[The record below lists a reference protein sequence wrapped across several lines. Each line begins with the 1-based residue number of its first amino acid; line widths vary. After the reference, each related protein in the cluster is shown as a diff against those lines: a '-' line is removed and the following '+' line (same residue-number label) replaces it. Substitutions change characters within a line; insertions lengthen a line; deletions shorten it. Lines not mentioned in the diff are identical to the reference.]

1 LKPFETMPDNVAS
14 ASGVAET
21 RPFQAEV
28 SRLLQLMVHSVYS
41 EREVFLRELISNAAD
56 ALDKLRYQAIAE
68 PALLEGEGALR
79 IVITPDRAAK
89 RLSVTDTGIG
99 MSHDELIDNLGTI
112 AKSGTEAFMREALA
126 GDNAPR
132 LIGQFGIGFYSAF
145 MVASRVEV
153 ISRKAGSDETW
164 IWSSDGTGTFT
175 VEPAPPG
182 HQHRRGTEVRLHLRD
197 DAEEFLD
204 RTRLA
209 DIVRRYSD
217 HIAHP
222 IMIADEKEKDTY
234 AQINA
239 ASAIWMRPKSEVTAE
254 EHKEFFGYVS
264 GLYADPALTIHY
276 RAEGRHEYTVLLY
289 VPAVR
294 PFDLYDPARN
304 GRQRLY
310 VRRVFI
316 TDAADLLPPWLR
328 FIRGVVDCEDLPLN
342 VSREMLQHNP
352 TVAAIRKA
360 LTKRVLAEFKKTATT
375 DAAAWNKIWEAF
387 GAVIKEGLY
396 EDPDKR
402 DLIYD
407 VARFRTTGGDHR
419 SLADYVAAMKPGQTA
434 IYYIT
439 AEDARRAE
447 GSPQLEGFRAR
458 GVEVMLLT
466 DPVDSFWVRSA
477 LGFDGKPFK
486 SITQGDD
493 GLDALP
499 LESTPEPSTTPRAEG
514 AALATLIA
522 LFKQA
527 LGDEV
532 SDVRATARL
541 TASPVCLVAR
551 DQGLDLTL
559 ERLLTRQNAAGVT
572 ATAPILEINPEHPL
586 MVALAARAAEGGA
599 ADRVTEAAR
608 LLLDQARIL
617 EGETPTDP
625 ARFAKAMVGM
635 MLQAAEGQ

>member
-1 LKPFETMPDNVAS
+1 MPDNVAS

-21 RPFQAEV
+21 RAFQAEV
-28 SRLLQLMVHSVYS
+28 SRLLHLMVHSVYS

-79 IVITPDRAAK
+79 IVIAPDRAAR
-89 RLSVTDTGIG
+89 RLSVADTGIG
-99 MSHDELIDNLGTI
+99 MSHDELVDNLGTI

-153 ISRKAGSDETW
+153 ISRKAGSGETW
-164 IWSSDGTGTFT
+164 IWSSDGAGTFT
-175 VEPAPPG
+175 VEPAPAG
-182 HQHRRGTEVRLHLRD
+182 HHHRRGTEVRLHLRD

-239 ASAIWMRPKSEVTAE
+239 ASAIWMRPRSEVTPE

-316 TDAADLLPPWLR
+316 TDDADLLPPWLR
-328 FIRGVVDCEDLPLN
+328 FVRGVVDCEDLPLN

-360 LTKRVLAEFKKTATT
+360 LTKRVLAEFKKTATA
-375 DAAAWNKIWEAF
+375 DAAAWNKIWDAF

-407 VARFRTTGGDHR
+407 IARFRTTGGDHR
-419 SLADYVAAMKPGQTA
+419 SLADYVATMKPGQTA

-447 GSPQLEGFRAR
+447 SSPQLEGFRAR
-458 GVEVMLLT
+458 GVEVLLLT

-499 LESTPEPSTTPRAEG
+499 LEATPQPAATPRAEG

-532 SDVRATARL
+532 SDVRITARL

-586 MVALAARAAEGGA
+586 MVALAAKAAGGGA
-599 ADRVTEAAR
+599 ADRIGEAAR

-625 ARFAKAMVGM
+625 ARFARAMVEM
-635 MLQAAEGQ
+635 MLQLAERQ

>member
-1 LKPFETMPDNVAS
+1 MSDNVAS
-14 ASGVAET
+14 VSGVAET
-21 RPFQAEV
+21 RAFQAEV
-28 SRLLQLMVHSVYS
+28 SRLLHLMVHSVYS

-68 PALLEGEGALR
+68 PALLEGEDALR
-79 IVITPDRAAK
+79 IVIAPDRALK
-89 RLSVTDTGIG
+89 RLSITDTGIG

-112 AKSGTEAFMREALA
+112 ARSGTEAFMREVAA
-126 GDNAPR
+126 GDDAPH

-175 VEPAPPG
+175 IEPAPDG
-182 HQHRRGTEVRLHLRD
+182 HRHRRGTEIRLQLRD

-204 RTRLA
+204 RPRLT

-222 IMIADEKEKDTY
+222 IMITDDKEKDTY
-234 AQINA
+234 QQVNA
-239 ASAIWMRPKSEVTAE
+239 ASAIWMRPKSAVTPE
-254 EHKEFFGYVS
+254 EHKEFFGHVS

-276 RAEGRHEYTVLLY
+276 RAEGRHEFTVLLY

-328 FIRGVVDCEDLPLN
+328 FVRGVVDCEDLPLN

-352 TVAAIRKA
+352 AVAAIRRA
-360 LTKRVLAEFKKTATT
+360 LTKRVLAEFKKTATA
-375 DAAAWNKIWEAF
+375 DAAAWTRIWESF

-407 VARFRTTGGDHR
+407 IARFRTTAGDNR
-419 SLADYVAAMKPGQTA
+419 SLADYVAAMKAGQAA
-434 IYYIT
+434 IYYVT
-439 AEDARRAE
+439 AEDARRAQS
-447 GSPQLEGFRAR
+447 SPQLEGFRAR
-458 GVEVMLLT
+458 GVEVLLLT

-477 LGFDGKPFK
+477 LGFDGKPFQ

-499 LESTPEPSTTPRAEG
+499 LEAASEPAATARAEG

-527 LGDEV
+527 LGEEV

-586 MVALAARAAEGGA
+586 MVALAARAAGGGA
-599 ADRVTEAAR
+599 TDRIAEAAR

-625 ARFAKAMVGM
+625 ARFATAMVGM
-635 MLQAAEGQ
+635 MLERANSE

>member
-1 LKPFETMPDNVAS
+1 MSDNVAS
-14 ASGVAET
+14 VSGVAET
-21 RPFQAEV
+21 RAFQAEV
-28 SRLLQLMVHSVYS
+28 SRLLHLMVHSVYS

-68 PALLEGEGALR
+68 PALLEGEDALR
-79 IVITPDRAAK
+79 IVIAPDRALK
-89 RLSVTDTGIG
+89 RLSITDTGIG

-112 AKSGTEAFMREALA
+112 ARSGTEAFMREAAA
-126 GDNAPR
+126 GDDAPH

-175 VEPAPPG
+175 IEPAPDG
-182 HQHRRGTEVRLHLRD
+182 HRHRRGTEIRLQLRD

-204 RTRLA
+204 RPRLT

-222 IMIADEKEKDTY
+222 IMITDDKEKDTY
-234 AQINA
+234 QQVNA
-239 ASAIWMRPKSEVTAE
+239 ASAIWMRPKSAVTPE
-254 EHKEFFGYVS
+254 EHKEFFGHVS

-276 RAEGRHEYTVLLY
+276 RAEGRHEFTVLLY

-328 FIRGVVDCEDLPLN
+328 FVRGVVDCEDLPLN

-352 TVAAIRKA
+352 TVAAIRRA
-360 LTKRVLAEFKKTATT
+360 LTKRVLAEFKKTATA
-375 DAAAWNKIWEAF
+375 DAAAWTRIWESF

-407 VARFRTTGGDHR
+407 IARFRTTAGDNR
-419 SLADYVAAMKPGQTA
+419 SLADYVAAMKAGQAA
-434 IYYIT
+434 IYYVT
-439 AEDARRAE
+439 AEDARRAQS
-447 GSPQLEGFRAR
+447 SPQLEGFRAR
-458 GVEVMLLT
+458 GVEVLLLT

-477 LGFDGKPFK
+477 LGFDGKPFQ

-499 LESTPEPSTTPRAEG
+499 LEAASEPAATARAEG

-527 LGDEV
+527 LGEEV

-586 MVALAARAAEGGA
+586 MVALAARAAGGGA
-599 ADRVTEAAR
+599 TDRIAEAAR

-625 ARFAKAMVGM
+625 ARFATAMVGM
-635 MLQAAEGQ
+635 MLERANSE

>member
-1 LKPFETMPDNVAS
+1 MPDNVAS

-21 RPFQAEV
+21 RAFQAEV
-28 SRLLQLMVHSVYS
+28 ARLLQLMVHSVYS

-79 IVITPDRAAK
+79 IVIAPDRAAR

-99 MSHDELIDNLGTI
+99 MSRDELVDNLGTI
-112 AKSGTEAFMREALA
+112 AKSGTEAFMREAMA

-175 VEPAPPG
+175 IEPAPPG

-204 RTRLA
+204 RTRLV

-222 IMIADEKEKDTY
+222 IMIADEKAKDTY

-239 ASAIWMRPKSEVTAE
+239 ASAIWMRPRSEVTPE

-316 TDAADLLPPWLR
+316 TDDADLLPPWLR
-328 FIRGVVDCEDLPLN
+328 FVRGVVDCEDLPLN

-360 LTKRVLAEFKKTATT
+360 LTKRVLAEFKKTATA
-375 DAAAWNKIWEAF
+375 DAAAWNRIWEAF

-407 VARFRTTGGDHR
+407 IARFRTTGGDHR

-447 GSPQLEGFRAR
+447 SSPQLEGFRAR
-458 GVEVMLLT
+458 GVEVLVLT

-477 LGFDGKPFK
+477 AGFDGKPFK

-493 GLDALP
+493 GLDVLP
-499 LESTPEPSTTPRAEG
+499 LEATPETSTGPRAEG

-527 LGDEV
+527 LGEEV
-532 SDVRATARL
+532 SDVRVTARL

-551 DQGLDLTL
+551 DHGLDLTL
-559 ERLLTRQNAAGVT
+559 ERLLTRQNAVGVA

-586 MVALAARAAEGGA
+586 MVALAAKAATGGA
-599 ADRVTEAAR
+599 AERITEAAR

-635 MLQAAEGQ
+635 MLQAAERQ

>member
-1 LKPFETMPDNVAS
+1 MPDNVAS

-21 RPFQAEV
+21 RAFQAEV
-28 SRLLQLMVHSVYS
+28 ARLLQLMVHSVYS

-79 IVITPDRAAK
+79 IVIAPDRAAR

-99 MSHDELIDNLGTI
+99 MSRDELVDNLGTI
-112 AKSGTEAFMREALA
+112 AKSGTEAFMREAMA

-175 VEPAPPG
+175 IEPAPPG

-222 IMIADEKEKDTY
+222 IMIADEKAKDTY

-239 ASAIWMRPKSEVTAE
+239 ASAIWMRPRSEVTPE

-316 TDAADLLPPWLR
+316 TDDADLLPPWLR
-328 FIRGVVDCEDLPLN
+328 FVRGVVDCEDLPLN

-360 LTKRVLAEFKKTATT
+360 LTKRVLAEFKKTATA
-375 DAAAWNKIWEAF
+375 DAAAWNRIWEAF

-407 VARFRTTGGDHR
+407 IARFRTTGGDHR

-447 GSPQLEGFRAR
+447 SSPQLEGFRAR
-458 GVEVMLLT
+458 GVEVLVLT

-477 LGFDGKPFK
+477 AGFDGKPFK

-493 GLDALP
+493 GLDVLP
-499 LESTPEPSTTPRAEG
+499 LEATPETSTGPRAEG

-527 LGDEV
+527 LGEEV
-532 SDVRATARL
+532 SDVRVTARL

-551 DQGLDLTL
+551 DHGLDLTL
-559 ERLLTRQNAAGVT
+559 ERLLTRQNAVGVA

-586 MVALAARAAEGGA
+586 MVALAAKAATGGA
-599 ADRVTEAAR
+599 AERITEAAR

-635 MLQAAEGQ
+635 MLQAAERQ

>member
-1 LKPFETMPDNVAS
+1 MPDNVAS

-79 IVITPDRAAK
+79 IVIAPDRAAK

-407 VARFRTTGGDHR
+407 AARFRTTGGDHR
-419 SLADYVAAMKPGQTA
+419 SLADYAAAMKPGQTA

>member
-1 LKPFETMPDNVAS
+1 MSDNVAS
-14 ASGVAET
+14 VSGVAET
-21 RPFQAEV
+21 RAFQAEV
-28 SRLLQLMVHSVYS
+28 SRLLHLMVHSVYS

-68 PALLEGEGALR
+68 PALLEGEDALR
-79 IVITPDRAAK
+79 IVIAPDRALK
-89 RLSVTDTGIG
+89 RLSITDTGIG

-112 AKSGTEAFMREALA
+112 ARSGTEAFMREAAA
-126 GDNAPR
+126 GDDAPH

-175 VEPAPPG
+175 IEPAPDG
-182 HQHRRGTEVRLHLRD
+182 HRHRRGTEIRLQLRD

-204 RTRLA
+204 RPRLT

-222 IMIADEKEKDTY
+222 IMIADDKEKDTY
-234 AQINA
+234 QQVNA
-239 ASAIWMRPKSEVTAE
+239 ASAIWMRPKSAVTPE
-254 EHKEFFGYVS
+254 EHKEFFGHVS

-276 RAEGRHEYTVLLY
+276 RAEGRHEFTVLLY

-328 FIRGVVDCEDLPLN
+328 FVRGVVDCEDLPLN

-352 TVAAIRKA
+352 TVAAIRKS
-360 LTKRVLAEFKKTATT
+360 LTKRVLAEFKKTATA
-375 DAAAWNKIWEAF
+375 DAAAWTRIWESF

-407 VARFRTTGGDHR
+407 IARFRTTAGDNR
-419 SLADYVAAMKPGQTA
+419 SLADYVAAMKAGQAA
-434 IYYIT
+434 IYYVT
-439 AEDARRAE
+439 AEDARRAQS
-447 GSPQLEGFRAR
+447 SPQLEGFRAR
-458 GVEVMLLT
+458 GVEVLLLT

-477 LGFDGKPFK
+477 LGFDGKPFQ

-499 LESTPEPSTTPRAEG
+499 LEAASEPAATARAEG

-527 LGDEV
+527 LGEEV

-586 MVALAARAAEGGA
+586 MVALAARAAGGGA
-599 ADRVTEAAR
+599 PDRIAEAAR

-625 ARFAKAMVGM
+625 ARFASAMVGM
-635 MLQAAEGQ
+635 MLERANSE

>member
-1 LKPFETMPDNVAS
+1 MPDNVAS

-239 ASAIWMRPKSEVTAE
+239 ASAIWMRPRSEVTPE

>member
-1 LKPFETMPDNVAS
+1 
-14 ASGVAET
+14 
-21 RPFQAEV
+21 
-28 SRLLQLMVHSVYS
+28 
-41 EREVFLRELISNAAD
+41 VFLRELISNAAD

-68 PALLEGEGALR
+68 PALLEGEDALR
-79 IVITPDRAAK
+79 IVIAPDRAVR

-99 MSHDELIDNLGTI
+99 MSRDELVDNLGTI
-112 AKSGTEAFMREALA
+112 AKSGTEAFMREAMA

-145 MVASRVEV
+145 MVSSRVEV

-175 VEPAPPG
+175 IEPAPPG
-182 HQHRRGTEVRLHLRD
+182 HRHRRGTEVRLHLRD

-222 IMIADEKEKDTY
+222 IMIADEKAKDTY
-234 AQINA
+234 AQVNA
-239 ASAIWMRPKSEVTAE
+239 ASAIWMHPRSEVTPE

-316 TDAADLLPPWLR
+316 TDDADLLPPWLR
-328 FIRGVVDCEDLPLN
+328 FVRGVVDCEDLPLN

-360 LTKRVLAEFKKTATT
+360 LTKRVLAEFKKTATA
-375 DAAAWNKIWEAF
+375 DAAAWNRIWEAF

-407 VARFRTTGGDHR
+407 IARFRTTAGDHR
-419 SLADYVAAMKPGQTA
+419 SLADYVSGMKPGQTA

-447 GSPQLEGFRAR
+447 SSPQLEGFRAR
-458 GVEVMLLT
+458 GVEVLVLT

-493 GLDALP
+493 GLDVLP
-499 LESTPEPSTTPRAEG
+499 LEATPEQSTTGSRAEG

-522 LFKQA
+522 LFRQA
-527 LGDEV
+527 LGEEV
-532 SDVRATARL
+532 SDVRVTARL

-551 DQGLDLTL
+551 DHGLDLTL

-586 MVALAARAAEGGA
+586 MVALAARAAGGGA
-599 ADRVTEAAR
+599 AERITEAAR

-635 MLQAAEGQ
+635 MLKAAERQ